1 MEITSFCEKRNE
13 SVPAA
18 SNSTM
23 WSHFSFFFYSLL
35 SLLSG
40 AKPHMPCGQ
49 RMASGHDNSFYLCWM
64 PVQNPAKHRFF
75 SKAVVLKKK
84 TYFVSSIS
92 SIRFPFASNYI
103 LLYVK
108 WVKKKSC
115 WAPLVHIVSPR
126 NTKFTC
132 LLSFWDFSLFR
143 MDFTLY
149 SHFSCLL
156 CKSHFFFHRTIVECS
171 HFLWL
176 SFSKMNSMICV

>member
-1 MEITSFCEKRNE
+1 MKAYQQQATLLCE
-13 SVPAA
+13 VI
-18 SNSTM
+18 
-23 WSHFSFFFYSLL
+23 F
-35 SLLSG
+35 
-40 AKPHMPCGQ
+40 
-49 RMASGHDNSFYLCWM
+49 
-64 PVQNPAKHRFF
+64 RFF
-75 SKAVVLKKK
+75 STLFSRFFRVLNLICHAVNVWLLAMIIVFIFVGCRFRIRLSIVFFPKRLCWKKK

-108 WVKKKSC
+108 WVKKKSS